1 MTPLTLKII
10 LLGMRNNKP
19 DINNLKQT
27 KMKKTLILTFVAAG
41 LLTSCVSKK
50 KYVELEEQL
59 SNTQSTLQKTAVEKE
74 ELEERFAIIEQ
85 RVSDYNDRIN
95 SLKETSDQKYE
106 MNDIAMMNK
115 KTKENMRKTLSNVD
129 PEILSGATSLEDSI
143 NIAVSHN
150 LMNSISENEGNDD
163 IQIDIDKTVVMI
175 SISDKLLF
183 NTASYRV
190 NPKANDLLQKLA
202 EVINSEPSLE
212 VMVEGHTDPRSIN
225 TAVLEDNWDLS
236 VKRATSIVRL
246 LENKFDVAPEKL
258 IAAGR
263 GSSMPLVDN
272 DSRENMAKNRR
283 TRIVLIPDLDKFF
296 ALLDADSTMA
306 GN

>member
-1 MTPLTLKII
+1 
-10 LLGMRNNKP
+10 
-19 DINNLKQT
+19 
-27 KMKKTLILTFVAAG
+27 MKKTLILLIFTG
-41 LLTSCVSKK
+41 GILTSCVSKK
-50 KYVELEEQL
+50 KYVALEEQL

-74 ELEERFAIIEQ
+74 ELEKRFAIIEQ
-85 RVSDYNDRIN
+85 RVAEYNQRIN

-106 MNDIAMMNK
+106 LNEVAMMNK
-115 KTKENMRKTLSNVD
+115 KTREDMRKTLSQVD
-129 PEILSGATSLEDSI
+129 PEALKNARSLEDSI

-150 LMNSISENEGNDD
+150 LMKSITVEDANED

-202 EVINSEPSLE
+202 DVINSEPSLE

-246 LENKFDVAPEKL
+246 LENKYNVAPEKL

-263 GSSMPLVDN
+263 GSSIPLVDN

-283 TRIVLIPDLDKFF
+283 TRIVLIPDMDKFF
-296 ALLDADSTMA
+296 ALLDSEASMA

>member
-1 MTPLTLKII
+1 MHRLMQLTNQIF
-10 LLGMRNNKP
+10 
-19 DINNLKQT
+19 NLKPF
-27 KMKKTLILTFVAAG
+27 KMKKVLILTIIMGG

-50 KYVELEEQL
+50 KYTALEEQL
-59 SNTQSTLQKTAVEKE
+59 SNTQTKLQKTAVEKE
-74 ELEERFAIIEQ
+74 ELERRFAVIEE
-85 RVSDYNDRIN
+85 RVAEYNQRIN
-95 SLKETSDQKYE
+95 SLRETSEERYE
-106 MNDIAMMNK
+106 LNDVALMNK
-115 KTKENMRKTLSNVD
+115 RTLDNMRKTLSQVD
-129 PEILSGATSLEDSI
+129 PEVLKNAKTIEDSI

-150 LMNSISENEGNDD
+150 LMKSITVEDGNED

-175 SISDKLLF
+175 TVSDKLLF
-183 NTASYRV
+183 NTGSYRV

-202 EVINSEPSLE
+202 DVINSEPSLE

-236 VKRATSIVRL
+236 VKRATSIVRI
-246 LENKFDVAPEKL
+246 LENQYNVAPEKL

-263 GSSMPLVDN
+263 GSSIPLVEN
-272 DSRENMAKNRR
+272 NSRENMAKNRR

-296 ALLDADSTMA
+296 ALLDSEASMA

>member
-1 MTPLTLKII
+1 MHRLMQLTNQIF
-10 LLGMRNNKP
+10 
-19 DINNLKQT
+19 NLKPF
-27 KMKKTLILTFVAAG
+27 KMKKVLILTIIMGG

-50 KYVELEEQL
+50 KYTALEEQL
-59 SNTQSTLQKTAVEKE
+59 SNTQTKLQKTAVEKE
-74 ELEERFAIIEQ
+74 ELERRFAVIEE
-85 RVSDYNDRIN
+85 RVAEYNQRIN
-95 SLKETSDQKYE
+95 SLRETSE
-106 MNDIAMMNK
+106 ERFELNDVALMNK
-115 KTKENMRKTLSNVD
+115 RTLDNMRKTLSQVD
-129 PEILSGATSLEDSI
+129 PEVLKNAKTIEDSI

-150 LMNSISENEGNDD
+150 LMKSITVEDGNED

-175 SISDKLLF
+175 TVSDKLLF
-183 NTASYRV
+183 NTGSYRV

-202 EVINSEPSLE
+202 DVINSEPSLE

-236 VKRATSIVRL
+236 VKRATSIVRI
-246 LENKFDVAPEKL
+246 LENQYNVAPEKL

-263 GSSMPLVDN
+263 GSSIPLVEN
-272 DSRENMAKNRR
+272 NSRENMAKNRR

-296 ALLDADSTMA
+296 ALLDSEASMA

>member
-1 MTPLTLKII
+1 
-10 LLGMRNNKP
+10 MR
-19 DINNLKQT
+19 
-27 KMKKTLILTFVAAG
+27 KTLILIIISAG
-41 LLTSCVSKK
+41 LLSSCVSKK

-59 SNTQSTLQKTAVEKE
+59 SNTQTTLQKTAVEKE
-74 ELEERFAIIEQ
+74 ELEKRFAIIEQ
-85 RVSDYNDRIN
+85 RVADYNDRIN
-95 SLKETSDQKYE
+95 SLKETSEQKYE
-106 MNDIAMMNK
+106 MNDIAMMNR
-115 KTKENMRKTLSNVD
+115 KTKDNMRKTLSNVD
-129 PEILSGATSLEDSI
+129 PEVLRGATSLEDSI

-150 LMNSISENEGNDD
+150 LMKSISQDNDNDD

-202 EVINSEPSLE
+202 DVINSEPSLE

-236 VKRATSIVRL
+236 VKRATSIVRI
-246 LENKFDVAPEKL
+246 LENQFNVAPEKL

-263 GSSMPLVDN
+263 GSSVPLVEN
-272 DSRENMAKNRR
+272 DSRDNMAKNRR

-296 ALLDADSTMA
+296 AMLDSDATMA
-306 GN
+306 GNK

>member
-1 MTPLTLKII
+1 
-10 LLGMRNNKP
+10 
-19 DINNLKQT
+19 
-27 KMKKTLILTFVAAG
+27 MKKALILMIIMGG

-50 KYVELEEQL
+50 KYVALEEQL
-59 SNTQSTLQKTAVEKE
+59 SNTQTTLQKTAVEKQ
-74 ELEERFAIIEQ
+74 ELERRFALIEQ
-85 RVSDYNDRIN
+85 RVANYNERIN
-95 SLKETSDQKYE
+95 SLRETSEQKYE
-106 MNDIAMMNK
+106 LNEIAIMNR
-115 KTKENMRKTLSNVD
+115 KTKENMRKTLTQVD
-129 PEILSGATSLEDSI
+129 PELLRNARTLEDSI
-143 NIAVSHN
+143 NLAVSHN
-150 LMNSISENEGNDD
+150 LMKSINTEGDNDD
-163 IQIDIDKTVVMI
+163 IQIEIDQTVVMI

-190 NPKANDLLQKLA
+190 NPKANNLLQKLA
-202 EVINSEPSLE
+202 DVINSEPSLE

-236 VKRATSIVRL
+236 VKRATSIVRI
-246 LENKFDVAPEKL
+246 LENQYNVAPEKL

-263 GSSMPLVDN
+263 GSSIPLVEN

-296 ALLDADSTMA
+296 AMLDSEATMA

>member
-1 MTPLTLKII
+1 
-10 LLGMRNNKP
+10 
-19 DINNLKQT
+19 
-27 KMKKTLILTFVAAG
+27 MKKALILMIVIGG

-50 KYVELEEQL
+50 KYVALEDQL
-59 SNTQSTLQKTAVEKE
+59 SSTQTTLHRTAVEKQ
-74 ELEERFAIIEQ
+74 ELERRFALIEQ
-85 RVSDYNDRIN
+85 RVANYNERIN
-95 SLKETSDQKYE
+95 SLRETSEQKYE
-106 MNDIAMMNK
+106 LNDIAIMNR
-115 KTKENMRKTLSNVD
+115 KTKENMRKTLTQVD
-129 PEILSGATSLEDSI
+129 PELLRNAKTLEDSI
-143 NIAVSHN
+143 NMAVSHN
-150 LMNSISENEGNDD
+150 LMKSINTEGDNDD
-163 IQIDIDKTVVMI
+163 IQIEIDQTVVMI

-190 NPKANDLLQKLA
+190 NPKANNLLQKLA
-202 EVINSEPSLE
+202 DVINSEPSLE

-236 VKRATSIVRL
+236 VKRATSIVRI
-246 LENKFDVAPEKL
+246 LENQYNVAPEKL

-263 GSSMPLVDN
+263 GSSIPLVEN

-296 ALLDADSTMA
+296 AMLDSEATMA

>member
-1 MTPLTLKII
+1 
-10 LLGMRNNKP
+10 
-19 DINNLKQT
+19 
-27 KMKKTLILTFVAAG
+27 MKKTLILTIVAAG

-74 ELEERFAIIEQ
+74 ELEKRFAIIEQ

-95 SLKETSDQKYE
+95 SLKETSEQKYE

-129 PEILSGATSLEDSI
+129 SEVLRDAKSLEDSI

-150 LMNSISENEGNDD
+150 LMKSISEDDGNDD
-163 IQIDIDKTVVMI
+163 VQIDIDKTVVMI

-190 NPKANDLLQKLA
+190 NPKANNLLKKLA
-202 EVINSEPSLE
+202 DVINSEPSLE

-236 VKRATSIVRL
+236 VKRATSIVRM
-246 LENKFDVAPEKL
+246 LENEFNVAPEKL

-263 GSSMPLVDN
+263 GSSMPLVEN
-272 DSRENMAKNRR
+272 DSKENMAKNRR

-296 ALLDADSTMA
+296 AMLDSESSVT

>member
-1 MTPLTLKII
+1 
-10 LLGMRNNKP
+10 
-19 DINNLKQT
+19 
-27 KMKKTLILTFVAAG
+27 MKKSLILAIVAAG
-41 LLTSCVSKK
+41 ILTSCVSKK
-50 KYVELEEQL
+50 KYVALEEQL
-59 SNTQSTLQKTAVEKE
+59 SNTQTTLEKTAVEKE
-74 ELEERFAIIEQ
+74 ELEKRFAIIEQ
-85 RVSDYNDRIN
+85 RVADYNDRIN
-95 SLKETSDQKYE
+95 SLKETSEQKYE

-115 KTKENMRKTLSNVD
+115 KTKDNMRKTLANVD
-129 PEILSGATSLEDSI
+129 PEVLRDAQSLEDSI

-150 LMNSISENEGNDD
+150 LMNSISEDDGNDD

-202 EVINSEPSLE
+202 DVINSEPSLE

-236 VKRATSIVRL
+236 VKRATSIVRM
-246 LENKFDVAPEKL
+246 LENKFNVAPEKL

-263 GSSMPLVDN
+263 GSSIPLVEN
-272 DSRENMAKNRR
+272 DSSENMAKNRR

-296 ALLDADSTMA
+296 AMLDSEAPIS

>member
-1 MTPLTLKII
+1 
-10 LLGMRNNKP
+10 
-19 DINNLKQT
+19 
-27 KMKKTLILTFVAAG
+27 MKKVLILTIIMGG

-50 KYVELEEQL
+50 KYTALEEQL

-74 ELEERFAIIEQ
+74 ELERRFAVIEQ
-85 RVSDYNDRIN
+85 RVADYNQRIN
-95 SLKETSDQKYE
+95 SLRETSEQKYE
-106 MNDIAMMNK
+106 LNDVAMMNK
-115 KTKENMRKTLSNVD
+115 RTLDNMRKTLSQVD
-129 PEILSGATSLEDSI
+129 PEILRNAQSIEDSI

-150 LMNSISENEGNDD
+150 LMKSISAEEGNED

-175 SISDKLLF
+175 TVSDKLLF
-183 NTASYRV
+183 NTGSYRV
-190 NPKANDLLQKLA
+190 NPQANDLLQKLA

-236 VKRATSIVRL
+236 VKRATSIVRI
-246 LENKFDVAPEKL
+246 LENQFNVAPEKL

-263 GSSMPLVDN
+263 SSSIPLVEN

-296 ALLDADSTMA
+296 AMLDSEASMA

>member
-1 MTPLTLKII
+1 
-10 LLGMRNNKP
+10 
-19 DINNLKQT
+19 
-27 KMKKTLILTFVAAG
+27 MKKTLILTIVAAG
-41 LLTSCVSKK
+41 ILSSCVSKK

-74 ELEERFAIIEQ
+74 ELERRFAIIEQ
-85 RVSDYNDRIN
+85 RVADYNDRIN
-95 SLKETSDQKYE
+95 SLKETSEQKYE

-129 PEILSGATSLEDSI
+129 PEVLRDAKTLEDSI

-150 LMNSISENEGNDD
+150 LMKSIGEDDGNDD
-163 IQIDIDKTVVMI
+163 VQIDIDKTVVMI

-190 NPKANDLLQKLA
+190 NPKANDLLRKLA
-202 EVINSEPSLE
+202 NVINSEPSLE

-236 VKRATSIVRL
+236 VKRATSIVRM
-246 LENKFDVAPEKL
+246 LENKFNVAPEKL

-263 GSSMPLVDN
+263 GSSIPLVEN
-272 DSRENMAKNRR
+272 NSKENMAKNRR

-296 ALLDADSTMA
+296 AMLDSEASVT

>member
-1 MTPLTLKII
+1 MQLTNQIF
-10 LLGMRNNKP
+10 
-19 DINNLKQT
+19 NLKPF
-27 KMKKTLILTFVAAG
+27 KMKKVLILTIIMGG

-50 KYVELEEQL
+50 KYTALEEQL
-59 SNTQSTLQKTAVEKE
+59 SNTQTKLQKTAVEKE
-74 ELEERFAIIEQ
+74 ELERRFAVIEE
-85 RVSDYNDRIN
+85 RVAEYNQRIN
-95 SLKETSDQKYE
+95 SLRETSE
-106 MNDIAMMNK
+106 ERFELNDVALMNK
-115 KTKENMRKTLSNVD
+115 RTLDNMRKTLSQVD
-129 PEILSGATSLEDSI
+129 PEVLKNAKTIEDSI

-150 LMNSISENEGNDD
+150 LMKSITVEDGNED

-175 SISDKLLF
+175 TVSDKLLF
-183 NTASYRV
+183 NTGSYRV

-202 EVINSEPSLE
+202 DVINSEPSLE

-236 VKRATSIVRL
+236 VKRATSIVRI
-246 LENKFDVAPEKL
+246 LENQYNVAPEKL

-263 GSSMPLVDN
+263 GSSIPLVEN
-272 DSRENMAKNRR
+272 NSRENMAKNRR

-296 ALLDADSTMA
+296 ALLDSEASMA

>member
-1 MTPLTLKII
+1 
-10 LLGMRNNKP
+10 
-19 DINNLKQT
+19 
-27 KMKKTLILTFVAAG
+27 MKKALILTIVAAG

-50 KYVELEEQL
+50 KYVALEEQL
-59 SNTQSTLQKTAVEKE
+59 SNTQTTLQKTAVEKE
-74 ELEERFAIIEQ
+74 ELERRFALIEQ
-85 RVSDYNDRIN
+85 RVADYNDRIN
-95 SLKETSDQKYE
+95 SLRETSDQKYE

-115 KTKENMRKTLSNVD
+115 ITRDNMRKTLTQVD
-129 PEILSGATSLEDSI
+129 PELLRNARTLEDSI
-143 NIAVSHN
+143 NLAVSHN
-150 LMNSISENEGNDD
+150 IRKSISSGGDSDD
-163 IQIDIDKTVVMI
+163 IHIDIDKTVVMI

-190 NPKANDLLQKLA
+190 NPQANDLLQKLA

-236 VKRATSIVRL
+236 VKRATSIVRI
-246 LENKFDVAPEKL
+246 LENQFNVAPKKL

-263 GSSMPLVDN
+263 GSSIPLVEN

-296 ALLDADSTMA
+296 AMLDSEAKMA

>member
-1 MTPLTLKII
+1 MMHLTNQIF
-10 LLGMRNNKP
+10 
-19 DINNLKQT
+19 NLKPF
-27 KMKKTLILTFVAAG
+27 KMKKLFILTIIMG
-41 LLTSCVSKK
+41 GMLTSCVSKK
-50 KYVELEEQL
+50 KYTALEEQL
-59 SNTQSTLQKTAVEKE
+59 SNTQSTLQRTAVEKE
-74 ELEERFAIIEQ
+74 ELEKRFAIIEQ
-85 RVSDYNDRIN
+85 RVADYNERIN
-95 SLKETSDQKYE
+95 SLRETSEQKYE
-106 MNDIAMMNK
+106 LNDIALMNR
-115 KTKENMRKTLSNVD
+115 KTKENMRRTLSQVD
-129 PEILSGATSLEDSI
+129 PEVLRNARTLEDSI

-150 LMNSISENEGNDD
+150 LMKSITVEDGNDD
-163 IQIDIDKTVVMI
+163 IQIDIDQTVVMI

-202 EVINSEPSLE
+202 DVINSEPSIE

-236 VKRATSIVRL
+236 VKRATSIVRI
-246 LENKFDVAPEKL
+246 LENQYNVAPEKL

-263 GSSMPLVDN
+263 GSSIPLVEN
-272 DSRENMAKNRR
+272 NSPENMAKNRR

-296 ALLDADSTMA
+296 ALLDSESTMA